1 MTDPDLIHG
10 RSDGELPAQTQ
21 ALPFRVRIASSEEDI
36 YRAVA
41 VRTQAYGRH
50 VPGMELVL
58 KDPEPD
64 DYREDAVLLIAESK
78 DDGQVLGSLRAITNA
93 RQPLHLEHEIEL
105 PVLFRG
111 HHLLEAWRL
120 TVLNS
125 EPARLVAPALY
136 KSLFELSVRSG
147 IDYVLV
153 AARPPVDRIYRSM
166 QFKDALDGKK
176 MALSNTLNMPH
187 GLYYIPVREAGTL
200 WRDAKW
206 PLYPFMALT
215 RHPDIEIDHDVV
227 RRRFQQV
234 SLMNGGA
241 TPCNITL

>member
-1 MTDPDLIHG
+1 MTDPDTPNG
-10 RSDGELPAQTQ
+10 RSGSDLAMQTQ
-21 ALPFRVRIASSEEDI
+21 ALPFRVRLASSEDDI

-50 VPGMELVL
+50 VPGMEMVL

-64 DYREDAVLLIAESK
+64 DYRDDAVLLIAESK
-78 DDGQVLGSLRAITNA
+78 QDGQVLGSMRLITNA
-93 RQPLHLEHEIEL
+93 RQPLHLEHEVEL
-105 PVLFRG
+105 PGLFHG
-111 HHLLEAWRL
+111 HRLLEAWRL
-120 TVLNS
+120 TVLNC
-125 EPARLVAPALY
+125 EPARMVAPALY
-136 KSLFELSVRSG
+136 KSLFELSVHSN

-166 QFKDALDGKK
+166 QFKDALNGQK